1 MTMAL
6 EGIRVVH
13 VTRTFPASMATMYLA
28 DMGAEVIKIEEP
40 GYMARRAVGEAK
52 MLEQLSWIIDRNKKS
67 VQLNLKDAEA
77 REALLKLVDTADVF
91 VEGLRPGVMRRLG
104 FGYEELSARNP
115 RLVYASLSGYGQSG
129 PYVDLAGHDLNYIA
143 IAGILDVTGRK
154 GEAPFPPGVPI
165 ADLGGGAVQLA
176 LGILTALLAR
186 ERTGRGQYVDAAM
199 TDQMATW
206 MVLHLASY
214 LYTGQ
219 VPTRGDIF
227 ASGVMPFYRV
237 YECADGR
244 YISIGTTEPWLFA
257 NFCRAIGRED
267 FIPRQYAGESPE
279 QREQM
284 AQEIAAIMRTKT
296 RAEWFELL
304 RKADVCVAPVNTLDE
319 AIRDPQLV
327 HRQMF
332 PEQQRPDG
340 RRFTSVGMALKFSD
354 TPGTLRTPA
363 PADGEHT
370 TETLRALGY
379 SEAQIAAMRARGA
392 CL

>member
-1 MTMAL
+1 MPMAL

-67 VQLNLKDAEA
+67 VQLNLKDEEA
-77 REALLKLVDTADVF
+77 REALHKLIDTADVF
-91 VEGLRPGVMRRLG
+91 VEGLRPGVMERLG
-104 FGYEELSARNP
+104 FGYEALRKRNP
-115 RLVYASLSGYGQSG
+115 RLIYASLSGYGQDG
-129 PYVDLAGHDLNYIA
+129 PYAQIAGHDLNYIA
-143 IAGILDVTGRK
+143 VAGILDVTGRK
-154 GEAPFPPGVPI
+154 GEPPLPPGVPI
-165 ADLGGGAVQLA
+165 ADLGGGAIQLA
-176 LGILTALLAR
+176 LGICTALLAR

-199 TDQMATW
+199 TDQMASW

-237 YECADGR
+237 YECADGK
-244 YISIGTTEPWLFA
+244 YITIGTTEPWLWA
-257 NFCRAIGRED
+257 NFCKVIGRED
-267 FIPRQYAGESPE
+267 FIPRQYAKESPE

-284 AQEIAAIMRTKT
+284 AQEVAAIMRTKT
-296 RAEWFELL
+296 RAEWFEILS
-304 RKADVCVAPVNTLDE
+304 KANVCVAPVNTLDE
-319 AIRDPQLV
+319 ALKDPQLL
-327 HRQMF
+327 HRKMF
-332 PEQQRPDG
+332 LEQELPDG
-340 RRFTSVGMALKFSD
+340 RKFTTIGMALKFSD
-354 TPGTLRTPA
+354 TPGTLRTP
-363 PADGEHT
+363 PPTDGQHT
-370 TETLRALGY
+370 EETLRELGY
-379 SEAQIAAMRARGA
+379 SAEQIAAMRARGA

>member
-1 MTMAL
+1 MAMAL

-77 REALLKLVDTADVF
+77 REALLKLVDTVDVF
-91 VEGLRPGVMRRLG
+91 VEGLRPGVMERLG
-104 FGYEELSARNP
+104 FGYAALSARNP

-129 PYVDLAGHDLNYIA
+129 PYVDLAGHDLNYIS
-143 IAGILDVTGRK
+143 IAGILDVTGPK
-154 GEAPFPPGVPI
+154 GAAPIPPGVPI

-176 LGILTALLAR
+176 LGVLTALLAR

-214 LYTGQ
+214 LYSSQ
-219 VPTRGDIF
+219 VPSRGDIF

-267 FIPRQYAGESPE
+267 FIARQYAGESPE

-296 RAEWFELL
+296 RAAWFELL

-327 HRQMF
+327 HRGMF
-332 PEQQRPDG
+332 PEQQLPDG

-354 TPGTLRTPA
+354 TPGTVRTPP

-370 TETLRALGY
+370 AATLRALGY
-379 SEAQIAAMRARGA
+379 GAAQIAAMRERGA